1 MCRYHPFA
9 PPSPLATSYR
19 PPPHPIAAG
28 RRLGQLRRL
37 YLLWLYLLWL
47 YLLRLHLIW
56 LYLLRQVGTS
66 KANRA
71 EARALAVVA
80 ARLLPHLP
88 PGGLAVITPCAA
100 QIERL
105 PHNPD
110 YLLT

>member
-1 MCRYHPFA
+1 M
-9 PPSPLATSYR
+9 
-19 PPPHPIAAG
+19 
-28 RRLGQLRRL
+28 
-37 YLLWLYLLWL
+37 
-47 YLLRLHLIW
+47 
-56 LYLLRQVGTS
+56 GTS

-88 PGGLAVITPCAA
+88 PGGLAVITPCAV

-105 PHNPD
+105 PHKPD

>member
-19 PPPHPIAAG
+19 PPPHPIASG

-37 YLLWLYLLWL
+37 YLLWLYLL
-47 YLLRLHLIW
+47 W

-88 PGGLAVITPCAA
+88 PGGLAVITPCAL

-105 PHNPD
+105 PHDPD